1 VAACLV
7 VIPSICLTRPT
18 NKHNPALSIV
28 FNSAVAAPG
37 FLQKGIEFRLSPKF
51 FSIKALTGINEVC
64 PHLHSKLMWLFVM
77 DANQVMFP
85 SD

>member
-37 FLQKGIEFRLSPKF
+37 FCKKGLSSASRPN